1 MDAVEQR
8 QSQLVSR
15 GIVRLR
21 EGASQVC
28 QDPLTVEE
36 PLEIRIG
43 EQAIAVIMRTPRDDF
58 DLSAGFLLTE
68 GLIGGPGDLAT
79 ISYCS
84 TATPPNLENIV
95 EVRLAQGVEF
105 DAEQLKRNFYVSS
118 SCGVRGKASIESITR
133 RAPALAVDF
142 QVEPEVLYS
151 LDHKL
156 RAAQTVF
163 AQTGSLHA
171 AALFDECGELLVL
184 REDVGRHNAIDK
196 IAGYMFLNKIPA
208 QGKTFYTTG
217 RLTSEMVIKTVQ
229 MSIPILISR
238 SGFTAWGVDLARRAG
253 LTLVGRARG
262 KRFIVLAGEERMV
275 YDANSGGGD
284 GEEKDDTEESGNDSA
299 SRRVEAGR

>member
-1 MDAVEQR
+1 MDTVEQR

-58 DLSAGFLLTE
+58 DLAAGFLLTE
-68 GLIGGPGDLAT
+68 GLITGPRELAT

-84 TATPPNLENIV
+84 TAAPPNLENIV

-105 DAEQLKRNFYVSS
+105 DSEQLKRNFYVSS
-118 SCGVRGKASIESITR
+118 SCGVCGKASIESITR

-171 AALFDECGELLVL
+171 AALFDERGELLVL
-184 REDVGRHNAIDK
+184 RKDVGRHNALDK
-196 IAGYMFLNKIPA
+196 LVGSFMLRNQPIPPRSILLVSGRASFEIIQKAHSAG
-208 QGKTFYTTG
+208 
-217 RLTSEMVIKTVQ
+217 
-229 MSIPILISR
+229 IPIVAAVSAPSSL
-238 SGFTAWGVDLARRAG
+238 AVDLAREG
-253 LTLVGRARG
+253 GITLLGFLRGRG
-262 KRFIVLAGEERMV
+262 CNLYTGEHRI
-275 YDANSGGGD
+275 A
-284 GEEKDDTEESGNDSA
+284 T
-299 SRRVEAGR
+299 

>member
-1 MDAVEQR
+1 MDALEQR
-8 QSQLVSR
+8 QPQLVSR

-58 DLSAGFLLTE
+58 DLAAGFLLTE
-68 GLIGGPGDLAT
+68 GLITGPRELAT

-84 TATPPNLENIV
+84 TAAPPNLENIV

-105 DAEQLKRNFYVSS
+105 DSEQLKRNFYASS
-118 SCGVRGKASIESITR
+118 SCGVCGKASIESITR

-171 AALFDECGELLVL
+171 AALFDERGELLVL
-184 REDVGRHNAIDK
+184 REDVGRHNALDK
-196 IAGYMFLNKIPA
+196 LVGSFMLRNQPIPSHSILLVSGRASFEIIQKAHSAG
-208 QGKTFYTTG
+208 
-217 RLTSEMVIKTVQ
+217 
-229 MSIPILISR
+229 IPIVAAVSAPSSL
-238 SGFTAWGVDLARRAG
+238 AVDLAREG
-253 LTLVGRARG
+253 GITLLGFLRGRG
-262 KRFIVLAGEERMV
+262 CNLYTGEHRI
-275 YDANSGGGD
+275 A
-284 GEEKDDTEESGNDSA
+284 T
-299 SRRVEAGR
+299 

>member
-1 MDAVEQR
+1 MDTVEQR

-58 DLSAGFLLTE
+58 DLAAGFLLTE
-68 GLIGGPGDLAT
+68 GLIGGPRELAT

-105 DAEQLKRNFYVSS
+105 DSEQLKRNFYASS
-118 SCGVRGKASIESITR
+118 SCGVCGKASIESITR

-171 AALFDECGELLVL
+171 AALFDERGELIVL
-184 REDVGRHNAIDK
+184 REDVGRHNAVDK
-196 IAGYMFLNKIPA
+196 LVGSFMLRNQPIPSHSILLVSGRASFEIIQKAHSAG
-208 QGKTFYTTG
+208 
-217 RLTSEMVIKTVQ
+217 
-229 MSIPILISR
+229 IPIVAAVSAPSSL
-238 SGFTAWGVDLARRAG
+238 AVDLAREG
-253 LTLVGRARG
+253 GITLLGFLRGRG
-262 KRFIVLAGEERMV
+262 CNLYTGEHRI
-275 YDANSGGGD
+275 A
-284 GEEKDDTEESGNDSA
+284 T
-299 SRRVEAGR
+299 